1 MAEPDTLNWINQSVN
16 EVAKVLRASTD
27 FMSASSLANGNG
39 IVTRVDEHEIDQSLL
54 NRTGVIVASCRYD
67 SHYRA
72 TDDDAAH
79 QQDYLVDIAIR
90 IMGKLAL
97 NHRPADR
104 IGVIRSIQR
113 AASVISHI
121 VYTEIGPAGGQ
132 FAGFSELAF
141 PIDGNILDVQ
151 DENGYYIVLDT
162 GIRLQVTL
170 YD

>member
-1 MAEPDTLNWINQSVN
+1 MAEPDNLNWINQAVH
-16 EVAKVLRASTD
+16 EVAKVLRNSVN
-27 FMSASSLANGNG
+27 FMTSSALANGTG
-39 IVTRVDEHEIDQSLL
+39 VITRVDEHEIDQSLL
-54 NRTGVIVASCRYD
+54 TRTGVIVCSCRYD

-104 IGVIRSIQR
+104 VAIVRSVQR

-121 VYTEIGPAGGQ
+121 VYTQIGPGGGM
-132 FAGFSELAF
+132 FDGFSELAF
-141 PIDGNILDVQ
+141 PIDGNILDIQ

>member
-16 EVAKVLRASTD
+16 EVAKVLRASVD
-27 FMSASSLANGNG
+27 FMSPLALAGG
-39 IVTRVDEHEIDQSLL
+39 KGVVTKVDEHEIDQSLM
-54 NRTGVIVASCRYD
+54 NRTGTISASCRYD

-72 TDDDAAH
+72 SDDDAAH

-121 VYTEIGPAGGQ
+121 VYTEIGPGGGQ